1 MTARRSRVL
10 KIRARYAGRAV
21 VLHTRTVV
29 DTDGVTIRDVRCR
42 DASSRRDAPEQAA
55 AHTVVFVRRG
65 CFVHTVDGVESVCDP
80 TVAYCASPCDEERFA
95 HPHADGDDCTAVSFD
110 PSVAT
115 SLWADEPVR
124 GTLPT
129 PPQVDLE
136 HRILVAASHDAAD
149 PRELAEG
156 GITLV
161 ARALELSGHCAV
173 TGGRPSTV
181 RARTAVVNN
190 AREALAADPD
200 LSLPALARAVA
211 TSPHHLSRIF
221 HRVTGHT
228 IARHRMR
235 LRARDVLE
243 RFADGERD
251 LARLAA
257 DAGFADQSHLC
268 RVMQAETGRAP
279 SALRALLGA

>member
-1 MTARRSRVL
+1 M
-10 KIRARYAGRAV
+10 
-21 VLHTRTVV
+21 LHTRTVV
-29 DTDGVTIRDVRCR
+29 DRDGVTIRDVACR
-42 DASSRRDAPEQAA
+42 DASDRADAPEEAT

-65 CFVHTVDGVESVCDP
+65 SFVRTAAGVESVCDP
-80 TVAYCASPCDEERFA
+80 TVAYCTSPGDEECFE
-95 HPHADGDDCTAVSFD
+95 HPHTDGDDCTAVSFD

-115 SLWADEPVR
+115 SLWADEPVP
-124 GTLPT
+124 GALPT
-129 PPQVDLE
+129 PPHVDLE
-136 HRILVAASHDAAD
+136 HRILLAAGHGAAD

-156 GITLV
+156 AIGLV
-161 ARALELSGHCAV
+161 AHALELNGHRAV
-173 TGGRPSTV
+173 AAGRPTAD
-181 RARTAVVNN
+181 RARRTVVND

-200 LSLPALARAVA
+200 LSLPELAHAVA
-211 TSPHHLSRIF
+211 VSPHHLSRIF
-221 HRVTGHT
+221 RRATGQT
-228 IARHRMR
+228 ISRHRMR

-279 SALRALLGA
+279 STLRALLAG